1 MKEQREQ
8 QSMIEQLESHIK
20 YQDMQIKSLMKTC
33 SNYSDE
39 ILRLRQAITIEL
51 GRKAMEILGG
61 EK

>member
-1 MKEQREQ
+1 MKKQGKNQ
-8 QSMIEQLESHIK
+8 TMIDQLESHIK

-51 GRKAMEILGG
+51 GLKAVEILRG